1 MCCRRFPSRYALVTP
16 TVIIVS
22 VVAAD
27 IIVITLI
34 RIFSVAGVVTVVV
47 IVAAPA
53 ARIVFLGRIP
63 MFRSPG
69 FFVFMIALPVP

>member
-1 MCCRRFPSRYALVTP
+1 MFPSRSALVTP

-34 RIFSVAGVVTVVV
+34 RIFSVAGVVTVVA
-47 IVAAPA
+47 IVDDPA